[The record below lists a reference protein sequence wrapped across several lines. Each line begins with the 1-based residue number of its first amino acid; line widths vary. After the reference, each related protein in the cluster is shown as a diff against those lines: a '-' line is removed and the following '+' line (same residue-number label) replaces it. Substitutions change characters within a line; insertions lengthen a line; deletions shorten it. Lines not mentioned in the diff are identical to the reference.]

1 MILLSISQIAAYTL
15 ESSLEGYSALLFGAL
30 FMEIAIKNRKYG
42 QESGSI
48 KPFYRVKDEDKLVLF
63 LDPDQLNVVRD
74 ALVIF
79 WKVKVH
85 PETRIRND

>member
-1 MILLSISQIAAYTL
+1 MILLSISQITDYTL

-30 FMEIAIKNRKYG
+30 FTEIAIKYRKKA
-42 QESGSI
+42 QESDSI
-48 KPFYRVKDEDKLVLF
+48 TPFYRVKDEDKIILF

-85 PETRIRND
+85 PKTRIRND